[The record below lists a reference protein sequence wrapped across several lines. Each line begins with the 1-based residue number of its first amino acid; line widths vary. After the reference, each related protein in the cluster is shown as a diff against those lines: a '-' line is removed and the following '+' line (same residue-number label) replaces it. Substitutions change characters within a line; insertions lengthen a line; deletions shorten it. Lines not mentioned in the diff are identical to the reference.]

1 MSASLE
7 AAEDAEPVPAGD
19 LPNNGL
25 PIAAAAAAACF
36 NMLTVSE
43 SVALGVLEVLYKEE
57 KYSKLSCSC
66 SQIIKSNLID

>member
-7 AAEDAEPVPAGD
+7 AATEAEPVPAAAD

-43 SVALGVLEVLYKEE
+43 SVALGVLEVLYKERKIFKIE
-57 KYSKLSCSC
+57 L
-66 SQIIKSNLID
+66 

>member
-7 AAEDAEPVPAGD
+7 AAPEVEPVLVAAD

-57 KYSKLSCSC
+57 NI
-66 SQIIKSNLID
+66 QN

>member
-7 AAEDAEPVPAGD
+7 AATEVEPVPAAGD

-57 KYSKLSCSC
+57 K
-66 SQIIKSNLID
+66 